1 MGTDIDRLEIQV
13 EAEARKANQQLEN
26 LIRKLDRVAT
36 SLSSINGS
44 GIGGMANGLQKF
56 VNAAGGLSNVRTAD
70 FTRLTKNIE
79 RLTTLN
85 TQRIYSTASA
95 LSTISNALNN
105 MSTVSNGSHGIAT
118 LANDLARLGYSRVDR
133 AIANLPL
140 LTQEL
145 NNMLTVLS
153 RAPRVSR
160 NVIQMTNALANLS
173 SQGQRVGTASR
184 NLANNLNTYSN
195 STARARAN
203 TASLASAIGKLY
215 ANYFLVI
222 RATKELWDSIG
233 DSMDYVET
241 YNYFS
246 VTMNKIGKDFA
257 IANGEIGEASAVAYA
272 ESFSTSLEELTQKM
286 TGYSLGSNGEL
297 IESGTLGLG
306 VDPQQLMNFQAKI
319 GAVTNS
325 VGLMGEASI
334 STSKAVSMLSSDI
347 SSLTN
352 TDLETVMTNLSS
364 GLIGQSR
371 ALYKYGIDITNA
383 TLQTYAYD
391 LGIEKAVS
399 EMTQAEKMQLRVLA
413 ILDQSKVA
421 WGDQANT
428 LNSVANQYR
437 VLQQQSSNL
446 SRTLG
451 NLFLPIVQDALPV
464 VNGLVIATNRLIT
477 SLGFSLYGEGWLKD
491 LQDGISG
498 GTIDGDFEDL
508 EEDVTGATDAI
519 EEFKGSVRGF
529 DELNL
534 INGGNNILGTEVDFG
549 SIDLSDEI
557 DGALAEYES
566 VWDKAFADLESKA
579 EGFADQFTKKL
590 QIDKITENFTKLS
603 DSVSGFGDEIS
614 PFAEGFGAG
623 FVDYFESLANISLD
637 AFASGL
643 NALSDVIDD
652 IDPEVL
658 EKVGEKLGNL
668 AGFAVT
674 ISGINGM
681 SKAFTSFS
689 GGIASIGSAL
699 KAHPILS
706 TFALG
711 AGILALVDLASQGDT
726 EAFAEG
732 FGAIIDAYADLGT
745 EISTISQN
753 VSSFDEKM
761 KEINSGGE
769 IARLY
774 QEWKKLNDKTGELT
788 DAEKGK
794 LKLYAEQLK
803 ELCPEVTPYIDENG
817 RAFEGVA
824 DNIQAVIDKQI
835 ELYKLEATGDLYKQ
849 AYAAQTEA
857 AIALENATAQ
867 KEELYSKLKEGFSML
882 TDDEIQKAI
891 DSYMK
896 TGNLY
901 VGTKSAATL
910 QLDRMGL
917 TGDPLSALFT
927 DKKFSLSRWLG
938 NDYGALKDGQAAVE
952 EYVDALKELEEA
964 QSVYDEASK
973 AADDISKA
981 YQNIGENATEGFKQ
995 GIEKGTGGASGAV
1008 TNFAGITAKA
1018 FCEFYQIHS
1027 PSGLMEEFGE
1037 FWIKGFN
1044 LGIEN
1049 SVDSTLDLIVE
1060 LGEMIQNKLDSLE
1073 FSFPKI
1079 EVPEISYGSYNISSE
1094 LSNAGNVVAAS
1105 AYNEKK
1111 NSDSNTGTTTK
1122 KVEVALKLD
1131 KKTIYKAVV
1140 DCDKEQ
1146 IERTGQSGFAY

>member
-1 MGTDIDRLEIQV
+1 MGTDIDRLEILV
-13 EAEARKANQQLEN
+13 EAEARNANQQLEN

-36 SLSSINGS
+36 SLSNINGS
-44 GIGGMANGLQKF
+44 GIGGTANGLQKF
-56 VNAAGGLSNVRTAD
+56 VNAAGGLSNVKTAD

-79 RLTTLN
+79 KISALN
-85 TQRIYSTASA
+85 TQQIYGAASA
-95 LSTISNALNN
+95 ISTISKAI
-105 MSTVSNGSHGIAT
+105 NGISGSSKGSQEIAT
-118 LANDLARLGYSRVDR
+118 LASDLARLGYSRVDK

-140 LTQEL
+140 LTREL

-153 RAPRVSR
+153 KSPRVSR

-173 SQGQRVGTASR
+173 SQGARTGAASR
-184 NLANNLNTYSN
+184 SLANSLNVYSN
-195 STARARAN
+195 STTRARAN

-222 RATKELWDSIG
+222 RATKELWESVDN
-233 DSMDYVET
+233 SMDYVET

-257 IANGEIGEASAVAYA
+257 IASGEIGAASAEAYA
-272 ESFSTSLEELTQKM
+272 EAFSTSMEELTQKM
-286 TGYSLGSNGEL
+286 TGYSLGNSGEL
-297 IESGTLGLG
+297 IESGTIGLG
-306 VDPQQLMNFQAKI
+306 VDPQQIMNFQAKI

-325 VGLMGEASI
+325 VGLMGKVSVN
-334 STSKAVSMLSSDI
+334 TSKILSMLSSDM

-352 TDLETVMTNLSS
+352 TDLSTVMTNFSS
-364 GLIGQSR
+364 GIIGQSR
-371 ALYKYGIDITNA
+371 SLYKYGIDITNA
-383 TLQTYAYD
+383 TLQTYAYE
-391 LGIEKAVS
+391 LGLEKAVS

-437 VLQQQSSNL
+437 VLQQQSQNL
-446 SRTLG
+446 SRTVG

-477 SLGFSLYGEGWLKD
+477 SLGFSLYGESWLKD

-508 EEDVTGATDAI
+508 EEDINGATDAI

-534 INGGNNILGTEVDFG
+534 INGGNNILGTDVGFG
-549 SIDLSDEI
+549 DIDLSDEI
-557 DGALAEYES
+557 DGALSEYES
-566 VWDKAFADLESKA
+566 VWDKAFADLENKA
-579 EGFADQFTKKL
+579 EVFADQFTEKL
-590 QIDKITENFTKLS
+590 KIDDIVENFTRLA

-614 PFAEGFGAG
+614 PFTEGFGAG
-623 FVDYFESLANISLD
+623 FVDYFESLAGISLD

-643 NALSDVIDD
+643 DALSNVIDD
-652 IDPEVL
+652 IDPETL

-689 GGIASIGSAL
+689 GGMASIGGVL

-732 FGAIIDAYADLGT
+732 FGAIIDAYAELGT
-745 EISTISQN
+745 EIGNISQN
-753 VSSFDEKM
+753 VSSFDDKM

-774 QEWKKLNDKTGELT
+774 AEWKRLNDKTGELT

-794 LKLYAEQLK
+794 LKLYADQLK

-857 AIALENATAQ
+857 AIALEKATTQ
-867 KEELYSKLKEGFSML
+867 KDELYSKLKEGFSML
-882 TDDEIQKAI
+882 TDAEIQQAI

-896 TGNLY
+896 TGNLF

-917 TGDPLSALFT
+917 TGDPMAALFT
-927 DKKFSLSRWLG
+927 DKKFSWNRWLG

-973 AADDISKA
+973 AADDISEA
-981 YQNIGENATEGFKQ
+981 YQNLGENATKGFEK

-1008 TNFAGITAKA
+1008 TNFAGITARA

-1027 PSGLMEEFGE
+1027 PSGLMEDYGE

-1044 LGIEN
+1044 LGIEG
-1049 SVDSTLDLIVE
+1049 SIDSTLDLIVK
-1060 LGEMIQNKLDSLE
+1060 LGDMIQEKLDSLE
-1073 FSFPKI
+1073 FTFPAI
-1079 EVPEISYGSYNISSE
+1079 EVPEISYGSYGINSE
-1094 LSNAGNVVAAS
+1094 LSSTRNAVASS

-1111 NSDSNTGTTTK
+1111 NSDSQTGTSTK
-1122 KVEVALKLD
+1122 KVEVALNLD
-1131 KKTIYKAVV
+1131 RKTIYKAVV